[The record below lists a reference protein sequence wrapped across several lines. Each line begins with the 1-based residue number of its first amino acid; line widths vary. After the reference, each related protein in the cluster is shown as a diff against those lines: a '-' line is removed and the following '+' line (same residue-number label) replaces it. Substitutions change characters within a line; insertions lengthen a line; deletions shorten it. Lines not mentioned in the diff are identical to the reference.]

1 MCLHVSS
8 HMQIS
13 NYERYKG
20 ITLVIGPTNV
30 NKNHTFPVTQYT
42 QFRITQRAA
51 AWAATLTLPFSSIS
65 TALSPSLAMK
75 ESSSYLHS
83 STECFQGLKS
93 LYSETL

>member
-13 NYERYKG
+13 NYERYKD
-20 ITLVIGPTNV
+20 IMLVIGPTNV
-30 NKNHTFPVTQYT
+30 NKNHKFPVTQYI
-42 QFRITQRAA
+42 QFRVTQRAA

-65 TALSPSLAMK
+65 TALSTRRFAMT
-75 ESSSYLHS
+75 LS